1 MTLAARRAVTV
12 AASLAAVGA
21 LAACGTGDA
30 VDAVETG
37 STSGSAT
44 ESPSSSDTASES
56 PSESASASADGATG
70 GTYADGTYTATGSY
84 VSPGGQESI
93 EVTLTLTSDVVSAV
107 EVVSNADNP
116 NSVRYQGEFID
127 GIADVVV
134 GVPLDDLEVDKVA
147 GSSLTSGGFN
157 EAVETIKGEAGA

>member
-56 PSESASASADGATG
+56 PSESESASADGATG
-70 GTYADGTYTATGSY
+70 GTYADGSYTATGSY

>member
-134 GVPLDDLEVDKVA
+134 GVPLDELEVDKVA

>member
-44 ESPSSSDTASES
+44 ETPSSSDAASDS
-56 PSESASASADGATG
+56 PSESASASADGAPG

-116 NSVRYQGEFID
+116 NSVRYQGEFVD